1 MKKFIALAA
10 AALLVM
16 PAVAKDKDKKKADP
30 DSLIFTT
37 IIEHPVTSIKNQ
49 NSSGTCWAYSSL
61 AFLES
66 EAIKK
71 HPELKDD
78 LDLCES
84 FLISKTYVD
93 RADKHIRTHGDA
105 SFAQGGSFE
114 DALYCMEHYGPSRQ
128 PRHRPR
134 RSSSRKQSA

>member
-10 AALLVM
+10 AAFLVM
-16 PAVAKDKDKKKADP
+16 PVAGKDKDKEKKADK

-37 IIEHPVTSIKNQ
+37 IVENPVTSIKNQ

-71 HPELKDD
+71 NPALKED

-84 FLISKTYVD
+84 FLVSKNYVD
-93 RADKHIRTHGDA
+93 RAD
-105 SFAQGGSFE
+105 
-114 DALYCMEHYGPSRQ
+114 
-128 PRHRPR
+128 
-134 RSSSRKQSA
+134 